1 MKGKWAKGIEPR
13 NFGWVL
19 KDSLAYSERPGG
31 HTANHRRVRRHEEI
45 VWIREHGFHRV
56 ISLMPSPHNLHAY
69 EELNL
74 PYVHVPFGP
83 HDDAQMV
90 CDALFPRLAEW
101 LGKGERILM
110 HQDEISDRLQG
121 MIGGYLLYLGKMQN
135 APQTMTVVES
145 LLSRQLG
152 PVGRELI
159 VMIAAQNAANRANTQ
174 AAAQAAQS
182 ANSVPSVSAV

>member
-19 KDSLAYSERPGG
+19 QDSLAISERPGG

-69 EELNL
+69 EELNV

-83 HDDAQMV
+83 HDDAQLV
-90 CDALFPRLAEW
+90 CSALFPRLQEW
-101 LGKGERILM
+101 LEHGERILM

-121 MIGGYLLYLGKMQN
+121 IIGGYLLFTGKLQN
-135 APQTMTVVES
+135 APQAMTVVES

-152 PVGRELI
+152 PAGRELI
-159 VMIAAQNAANRANTQ
+159 VMMAGGLTERVA
-174 AAAQAAQS
+174 
-182 ANSVPSVSAV
+182 PSESGTPG